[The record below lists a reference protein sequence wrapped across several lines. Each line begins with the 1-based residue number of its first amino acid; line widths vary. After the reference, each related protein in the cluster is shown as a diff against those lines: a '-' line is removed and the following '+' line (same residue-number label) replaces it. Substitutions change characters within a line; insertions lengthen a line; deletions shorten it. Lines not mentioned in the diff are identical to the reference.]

1 MQLSFGDQTGA
12 DSFLRNWEPDSSS
25 TKLWSTLESV
35 LLLGGSFDTLEGR
48 RIFCAPYIYS
58 RFSPD
63 ISGVFEHAVIVG
75 KGVKLRSGP
84 SMSAAVLA
92 ELAYDIL
99 EIEPDGQASGS
110 NPWVKGSSR
119 WQRGLRCRGNRA
131 PASGLQGLL

>member
-1 MQLSFGDQTGA
+1 M
-12 DSFLRNWEPDSSS
+12 
-25 TKLWSTLESV
+25 
-35 LLLGGSFDTLEGR
+35 LGGSFDTLEGR

-92 ELAYDIL
+92 ELAYDIV
-99 EIEPDGQASGS
+99 EIEPDGPASRRI
-110 NPWVKGSSR
+110 PWVKVRAGDKQGFVAAASVRRPLDYRACFEKKGGR
-119 WQRGLRCRGNRA
+119 W
-131 PASGLQGLL
+131 LLIALVAGD